1 MDIWFSLILLAASQI
16 ILCWYSYQLAI
27 EKGYPALL
35 FAGAGLLPL
44 LNLIALML
52 LLLLPD
58 RRLAEHQLYF
68 SKFRQRP

>member
-1 MDIWFSLILLAASQI
+1 MDIWFSLILFCASQL
-16 ILCWYSYQLAI
+16 ILGWYNYQLAT
-27 EKGYPALL
+27 EKGYSAPL
-35 FAGAGLLPL
+35 FACAGLLPL
-44 LNLIALML
+44 LNLFVLML

>member
-1 MDIWFSLILLAASQI
+1 MDIWFSLIIFAASQI
-16 ILCWYSYQLAI
+16 ILCWYSYQLAT
-27 EKGYPALL
+27 EKGYSPRI
-35 FAGAGLLPL
+35 FAIAGLLPL
-44 LNLIALML
+44 LNLATLML